1 MNANGKRILIVGWF
15 DEDELFL
22 QTLLAEAKLMG
33 FEVET
38 YLWLETDKP
47 NPNSKV
53 KIPQDV
59 DVIVASG
66 LASEQW
72 WVNALNAQSAP
83 VVYNNWLARQPEQSL
98 GLTVR
103 HLEVVGTSVEN
114 TLRCVQQ
121 LTA

>member
-1 MNANGKRILIVGWF
+1 MNTNGKTLLIVGWF

-33 FEVET
+33 YQVET

-47 NPNSKV
+47 HPNSK
-53 KIPQDV
+53 IEFPADV
-59 DVIVASG
+59 DAIVVSG
-66 LASEQW
+66 LGSEQW
-72 WVNALNAQSAP
+72 WVNTLNSQQTP
-83 VVYNNWLARQPEQSL
+83 VVYNNWLARTPEQSL

-103 HLEVVGTSVEN
+103 HLEVVGTSIEN